1 MPYEY
6 NWSSIKV
13 AVPDN
18 PQDLRSEGLY
28 TTHPPQYTDA
38 FLLLIKAVMLFAKVT
53 DINTDY
59 QLSHPSS
66 PRRTDDPY
74 ERPGFPELDELV
86 AVDFIRSLP
95 QEYGHCLSCKPHPD
109 YGMILDTD
117 LYFFLSLYKELYGLA
132 CFDTPRKFA

>member
-1 MPYEY
+1 
-6 NWSSIKV
+6 
-13 AVPDN
+13 
-18 PQDLRSEGLY
+18 
-28 TTHPPQYTDA
+28 
-38 FLLLIKAVMLFAKVT
+38 MLFGKVT

-95 QEYGHCLSCKPHPD
+95 PEYGHCLSCKPHPD

-117 LYFFLSLYKELYGLA
+117 LYLVHVVPHAYVL
-132 CFDTPRKFA
+132 KFHGDVS